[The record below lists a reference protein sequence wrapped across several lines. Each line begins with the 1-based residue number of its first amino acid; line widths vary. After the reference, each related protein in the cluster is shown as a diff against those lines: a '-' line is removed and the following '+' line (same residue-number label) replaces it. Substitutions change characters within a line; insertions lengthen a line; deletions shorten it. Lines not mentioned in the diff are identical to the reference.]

1 MKRLIISAVY
11 DLRFGLHAGRTFEG
25 FDANFVVVHGAN
37 ESGKSTLAEF
47 LTWAIGGPWRAYGE
61 GTEAF
66 RGGGD
71 GKLGGRLV
79 GSLDTDIIELQ
90 ANFELLNKGN
100 PRDKRSGY
108 VGSTEVDGTAFAK
121 FIGGITPADFE
132 LMYRCYGASLG
143 DIGSGGSFENLFAQF
158 AMGGN
163 SRVRNP
169 RVALEGLRKAMKSPE
184 DAVKNEQKK
193 IREIDKEIKEA
204 RSNPEVVEGLLTER
218 TKIHRR
224 ISDLDADLTEVEK
237 RQNLLNRVI
246 NGSDHRAN
254 LENALEVL
262 RDLSVVSP
270 EWLALVNNSAEISDL
285 VSRIVSGSRLVDGAH
300 TTFVT
305 ASAVIGM
312 DVTRLEGVTLSAPE
326 RLQITTVI
334 TTLLQ
339 SRDNVATTLFE
350 LNELDA
356 GRTEIE
362 TSAFNLAHTI
372 GLDEDALARLKIL
385 ETQLPDLVNRAVR
398 WREDNDKAID
408 ADAQVVGETKR
419 RGAANDTATPQ
430 SPTRAF
436 NPKVMALAVLVVA
449 GLSVVHWGAA
459 IVAGIAVAGFFLFA
473 RSSSSTSV
481 RVLGTDDQAFLNLT
495 GRAAEHH
502 HNAEEHRRLL
512 DDSLGALAKH
522 VTTPD
527 LAERQV
533 RQFIELASKLQSLR
547 DLADQVA
554 TKSRRIAEL
563 EPIVVEAERAVAD
576 LLEPRRIDPG
586 LVNREFDKWL
596 ANYETAVGA
605 SALFVTARSVL
616 SDLQTRLHELTTPV
630 ESEILGLTPQAVES
644 RVTEMKSAANK
655 RQGAEDDVREARV
668 KVRAAN
674 LDTPEALALLEE
686 FPDIADL
693 HRQQEIANALAVEM
707 RTERDEKNTRL
718 GEIRIVVERME
729 ATEVLPGLMLLKGNL
744 EDAQHEATVRHLTL
758 SQAHQLL
765 GAAIDEH
772 ERNHQDPVVAKASAL
787 VAEVVPDW
795 GTVIKTR
802 DDDNKLVMQRVSA
815 NGRISERDISD
826 GGRALLYLAI
836 RLAFAEQYAQEKQI
850 ALPIICDDPL
860 IHFDDKRQKA
870 AVQLLKMISE
880 QHQVVLF
887 TCESTTR
894 DLAKSMG
901 ANVIEM

>member
-1 MKRLIISAVY
+1 MKRLNISAVH
-11 DLRFGLHAGRTFEG
+11 DLRFGRHVDRTFEG
-25 FDANFVVVHGAN
+25 FDANFVVVHGPN

-47 LTWAIGGPWRAYGE
+47 LTWAIGGPWRVAAQA
-61 GTEAF
+61 EAF

-71 GKLGGRLV
+71 GKIGGRLV
-79 GSLDTDIIELQ
+79 GSLDADIIELQ
-90 ANFELLNKGN
+90 ANFELRQLGT

-108 VGSTEVDGTAFAK
+108 VGSTKVDGEAFTK

-246 NGSDHRAN
+246 DGSDHRAN

-262 RDLSVVSP
+262 GDLPVVSP
-270 EWLALVNNSAEISDL
+270 EWLTLVGNSVAIGEL
-285 VSRIVSGSRLVDGAH
+285 ASRIVESARVVDDTH
-300 TTFVT
+300 TTF
-305 ASAVIGM
+305 AAAAAVIGM
-312 DVTRLEGVTLSAPE
+312 DITQLERVTLSAPE
-326 RLQITTVI
+326 RLQITAA
-334 TTLLQ
+334 TTKLLQ
-339 SRDNVATTLFE
+339 SRDNVAAALSE
-350 LNELDA
+350 LSELDA
-356 GRTEIE
+356 GQTEAE
-362 TSAFNLAHTI
+362 TSAFNLANTI
-372 GLDEDALARLKIL
+372 GLDEDALARLKVL

-398 WREDNDKAID
+398 WREDNDKAIN
-408 ADAQVVGETKR
+408 ADAQLAGETKR
-419 RGAANDTATPQ
+419 HAAANDATTPQ
-430 SPTRAF
+430 SLTRAF
-436 NPKVMALAVLVVA
+436 DSKVIALAVLVVA

-473 RSSSSTSV
+473 RSSSSMLV
-481 RVLGTDDQAFLNLT
+481 QVLGTDDQAFLNLT
-495 GRAAEHH
+495 GRAAEHQ

-533 RQFIELASKLQSLR
+533 RQFIELASNLRSLR
-547 DLADQVA
+547 DLSDQVA
-554 TKSRRIAEL
+554 SKSRRIAEL
-563 EPIVVEAERAVAD
+563 EPIVVQAERAVAE
-576 LLEPRRIDPG
+576 LLAPRGIDSG
-586 LVNREFDKWL
+586 LVNSEFDKWL
-596 ANYETAVGA
+596 AKYETAVGA
-605 SALFVTARSVL
+605 CVSLVTERSALFG
-616 SDLQTRLHELTTPV
+616 LQARLHEFTAPV
-630 ESEILGLTPQAVES
+630 ESEIVGLTPQAVES
-644 RVTEMKSAANK
+644 RVTEKKSAANK
-655 RQGAEDDVREARV
+655 RQSAEDAVREAQV

-686 FPDIADL
+686 FPEIADL
-693 HRQQEIANALAVEM
+693 HRQQEIANSAAGEK
-707 RTERDEKNTRL
+707 RKERDELNERL
-718 GEIRIVVERME
+718 GEIRIVVDRME

-744 EDAQHEATVRHLTL
+744 EDAHHEATVRHRTL
-758 SQAHQLL
+758 SRAHQLL

-772 ERNHQDPVVAKASAL
+772 ERDNQDPVVAKASAL
-787 VAEVVPDW
+787 VAKVVPDW

-802 DDDNKLVMQRVSA
+802 DDDNKLVIQRISA
-815 NGRISERDISD
+815 DGRISERAISD

-870 AVQLLKMISE
+870 AVELLKMTSDR
-880 QHQVVLF
+880 HQVVLF

>member
-1 MKRLIISAVY
+1 MKRLNISAVY
-11 DLRFGLHAGRTFEG
+11 DLRFGRHVDRTFEG
-25 FDANFVVVHGAN
+25 FNANFVVVHGAN

-47 LTWAIGGPWRAYGE
+47 LTWAIGGPWRTAANN
-61 GTEAF
+61 TEAF

-79 GSLDTDIIELQ
+79 GSLDTDVIDLQ
-90 ANFELLNKGN
+90 ANFELLKSGN

-158 AMGGN
+158 AMGGA
-163 SRVRNP
+163 SGVRNP
-169 RVALEGLRKAMKSPE
+169 RVALEVLRKSTKSAE
-184 DAVKNEQKK
+184 DAVKSEQRK
-193 IREIDKEIKEA
+193 IKDLDKVIKAA
-204 RSNPEVVEGLLTER
+204 RSSPEVVEGLLTER
-218 TKIHRR
+218 AEIQQR
-224 ISDLDADLTEVEK
+224 IVDLDTELTEGAK
-237 RQNLLNRVI
+237 RQNLLTRVI
-246 NGSDHRAN
+246 DGRDHRTN
-254 LENALEVL
+254 LENALAAL
-262 RDLSVVSP
+262 ADLPVVSP
-270 EWLALVNNSAEISDL
+270 EWITLVTNSAEIGDL
-285 VSRIVSGSRLVDGAH
+285 VSRIVSGSRLVDDAH
-300 TTFVT
+300 TTFAT
-305 ASAVIGM
+305 ATAAVGM
-312 DVTRLEGVTLSAPE
+312 DATRLEGVTLSAPE
-326 RLQITTVI
+326 RLQITTA
-334 TTLLQ
+334 TSAMLLA
-339 SRDNVATTLFE
+339 RDNVATALFE
-350 LNELDA
+350 LNEIDGERA
-356 GRTEIE
+356 KVE
-362 TSAFNLAHTI
+362 TSASNLASTI
-372 GLDEDALARLKIL
+372 GLDEAGLARLKIL

-408 ADAQVVGETKR
+408 ADAQVAGETKR
-419 RGAANDTATPQ
+419 REAAADAITPH
-430 SPTRAF
+430 SPTQAF
-436 NPKVMALAVLVVA
+436 NPKVMAAAVLVVA

-459 IVAGIAVAGFFLFA
+459 LVAGIAVAGYFLFA
-473 RSSSSTSV
+473 RSSLSTSV
-481 RVLGTDDQAFLNLT
+481 QALSSDDQTLVNLT
-495 GRAAEHH
+495 GRAAEHR
-502 HNAEEHRRLL
+502 HNAEEHWRLL
-512 DDSLGALAKH
+512 GDSLGVLTKH

-547 DLADQVA
+547 DLSDQVVS
-554 TKSRRIAEL
+554 KSQRIAEL
-563 EPIVVEAERAVAD
+563 EPIVVEAERVVAN
-576 LLEPRRIDPG
+576 LLTPRGIDQG
-586 LVNREFDKWL
+586 LVNSEFDKWL

-605 SALFVTARSVL
+605 SASFVTARSVL
-616 SDLQTRLHELTTPV
+616 SDLQTRLHEFTAPV
-630 ESEILGLTPQAVES
+630 KSEILGLTPQAVES
-644 RVTEMKSAANK
+644 RVAEMKSAADK
-655 RQGAEDDVREARV
+655 RQGAEDEVREARV

-693 HRQQEIANALAVEM
+693 HRQQEIADAKAVDM

-729 ATEVLPGLMLLKGNL
+729 ATEVLPGLMLVKGNL

-772 ERNHQDPVVAKASAL
+772 ERDNQDPVVAKASAL
-787 VAEVVPDW
+787 VADVVPDW

-802 DDDNKLVMQRVSA
+802 DDDNKLVIQRVSA
-815 NGRISERDISD
+815 NGRISERAISD

-836 RLAFAEQYAQEKQI
+836 RLAFAEQYAKEKQI

-880 QHQVVLF
+880 RHQVVLF
-887 TCESTTR
+887 TCEPITR
-894 DLAKSMG
+894 DLAVSMG